1 MHDGILIGVTGKARS
16 GKDTF
21 SEMLAEEFYNT
32 SKTRFV
38 LMAYAQELKL
48 RVQRDFDLTY
58 DQLWGDQKE
67 IEDKRYNKAW
77 VNNMVAG
84 RRGTDEIES
93 PYWTPREI
101 LQSYGEFYRSVDSQ
115 FWVNNLFRTITDKEY
130 KNVIVTDVRHP
141 NEATP
146 IIDRNGFIIK
156 VTSERTEKEQ
166 IHGAS
171 HISEVAMDN
180 FEHIDFHVKNDEG
193 LDELRQTAKTVATFI
208 TEAVRTKFRMEA
220 KNG

>member
-58 DQLWGDQKE
+58 DQLWGDKKE
-67 IEDKRYNKAW
+67 VPDKRYY
-77 VNNMVAG
+77 
-84 RRGTDEIES
+84 RRMTNWAHEEKPYTDIH
-93 PYWTPREI
+93 WTPREI
-101 LQSYGEFYRSVDSQ
+101 MQSYGEFFRGIDTQ
-115 FWVNNLFRTITDKEY
+115 FWVNNLFRVIEEKEY
-130 KNVIVTDVRHP
+130 RNVIVTDVRHP